1 MGLRLQH
8 YPPWLIAYGTRLSTR
23 MRASSEE
30 VHPKTGARPAVR
42 HLPPSPLVRPSSTLI
57 HHPATRK
64 HLSLLTATRGPIPSG
79 KPKKPN
85 SPGVMKSTHSRVSS
99 RPMRMSRWRFDWG
112 RMGIWGFCGAHT
124 FNATRHLRSEGPAHL
139 THDLPLHHKSHGHV
153 QSKQLPL
160 HLEFQV
166 VLRRFPLQVTTS
178 LVSGRWMRARRR
190 RLTFSN
196 LSRILLVDVTSAA
209 RLRGPCLSVSWR
221 PKLLVVSWTV
231 AALSPLP
238 GTMRRESCGH
248 VGFNCSLSMHSKY

>member
-1 MGLRLQH
+1 MAH
-8 YPPWLIAYGTRLSTR
+8 
-23 MRASSEE
+23 
-30 VHPKTGARPAVR
+30 
-42 HLPPSPLVRPSSTLI
+42 
-57 HHPATRK
+57 
-64 HLSLLTATRGPIPSG
+64 
-79 KPKKPN
+79 
-85 SPGVMKSTHSRVSS
+85 THSIT
-99 RPMRMSRWRFDWG
+99 PD
-112 RMGIWGFCGAHT
+112 IY
-124 FNATRHLRSEGPAHL
+124 NLNGPTHL
-139 THDLPLHHKSHGHV
+139 TDDLPLHHKSHGHV

-231 AALSPLP
+231 AAFAWDDAKRVLCQRRFHNLTFLLIDVKQVL
-238 GTMRRESCGH
+238 TM
-248 VGFNCSLSMHSKY
+248 MKP